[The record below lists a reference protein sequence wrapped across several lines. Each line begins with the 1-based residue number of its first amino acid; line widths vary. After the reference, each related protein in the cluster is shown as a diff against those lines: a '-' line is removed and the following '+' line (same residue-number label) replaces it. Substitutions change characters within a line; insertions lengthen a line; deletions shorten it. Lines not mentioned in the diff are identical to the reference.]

1 MINSSIFDEIT
12 TAYLYEN
19 GQLIQTFENSEE
31 IENILNT
38 DPDNV
43 KVDVFSKT
51 YSGNQFLEFAEEV
64 EKSDLNP
71 EIIVA
76 YIAGSS
82 WDISEAVASCEEA
95 FSGEFAN
102 DVEFAEDMAD
112 QLGLVDKDASWPHTC
127 IDWEQAAKELMY
139 DYFEQDGYYFRNL

>member
-12 TAYLYEN
+12 AVYLN
-19 GQLIQTFENSEE
+19 GQLLFEGSEDTE
-31 IENILNT
+31 MMLFGFTDDADNI
-38 DPDNV
+38 
-43 KVDVFSKT
+43 KVDVFSKQYT
-51 YSGNQFLEFAEEV
+51 LNQFLEFAEEV

-82 WDISEAVASCEEA
+82 WDISDAVASCEEA

-102 DVEFAEDMAD
+102 DVEFAEDMAE
-112 QLGLVDKDASWPHTC
+112 QIGAIEKGLNWPYTC
-127 IDWEQAAKELMY
+127 IDWERAAKELMY
-139 DYFEQDGYYFRNL
+139 DYFSENGYYFRNL

>member
-19 GQLIQTFENSEE
+19 SQIIQTFEDSEE
-31 IENILNT
+31 IENIIRT
-38 DPDNV
+38 DADNV
-43 KVDVFSKT
+43 KVDVFNKT
-51 YSGNQFLEFAEEV
+51 YSGDQFLEFAEEV

-82 WDISEAVASCEEA
+82 WDISDAVASCEEA

-102 DVEFAEDMAD
+102 DVEFAEDMAE
-112 QLGLVDKDASWPHTC
+112 QIGAIEKGLNWPYTC
-127 IDWEQAAKELMY
+127 IDWERAAKELMY